1 MGYMGN
7 EFWQIDNK
15 VSSGAMTILDSIL
28 NRVSS
33 DTTVYY
39 NSYADNTNMDEVKK
53 ALDKPSRQT

>member
-1 MGYMGN
+1 MGN